1 MAESTNTQKRARTLF
16 EDLVARVEQ
25 FAQAPNA
32 TEDIVLEQSRS
43 AEETAEMRLEY
54 ELQREVECWEAIRVA
69 IESRLEARREILE
82 ARRTDRASE
91 PLGRRDQGD

>member
-1 MAESTNTQKRARTLF
+1 MTESTNTQKRARTLF

-25 FAQAPNA
+25 FAQAPDA
-32 TEDIVLEQSRS
+32 TEEIVLEQSRPADES
-43 AEETAEMRLEY
+43 AGMRLEY

-69 IESRLEARREILE
+69 IEGRLEARREILE

-91 PLGRRDQGD
+91 S

>member
-1 MAESTNTQKRARTLF
+1 MTESTNTQKRARTLF

-25 FAQAPNA
+25 FAQAPDP
-32 TEDIVLEQSRS
+32 TEEIVLEQSRR
-43 AEETAEMRLEY
+43 ADERAEMRLEY

-69 IESRLEARREILE
+69 IEGRLEARREILE

-91 PLGRRDQGD
+91 P

>member
-1 MAESTNTQKRARTLF
+1 MTESTNTQKRARTLF

-25 FAQAPNA
+25 FAQAPDA
-32 TEDIVLEQSRS
+32 TEEIVLEQSRP
-43 AEETAEMRLEY
+43 ADERAEMRLEY

-69 IESRLEARREILE
+69 IEGRLEARREILE

-91 PLGRRDQGD
+91 P